1 MAAGESRKFEGRTWA
16 VTNMQQD
23 YLIKRVE
30 DGYVHRVIDTNNTN
44 SWVQGLPRGLEN
56 WTEPAI

>member
-1 MAAGESRKFEGRTWA
+1 
-16 VTNMQQD
+16 MQQD